1 MATRRQG
8 REWALQ
14 MLFQSDLNPGLDLD
28 AAIPKFW
35 RQQWTC
41 QMEEDADKEQADEAA
56 AKKGKSVEDRVA
68 PPKMRL
74 FTETLVR
81 GVLTHLPE
89 IDAKLKEHTLNWPMH
104 RMGSVERNVLRLAYY
119 ELLFCPDVPPAVVLN
134 EAIDLA
140 KYFSN
145 ADAGRFVN
153 GILDKLNKELHGPKP
168 AK

>member
-14 MLFQSDLNPGLDLD
+14 MLVQSDLNPGLDLD

-41 QMEEDADKEQADEAA
+41 QVEEAKDQDPEAEVET
-56 AKKGKSVEDRVA
+56 GKSVEDRVA
-68 PPKMRL
+68 PPKIRE
-74 FTETLVR
+74 FAEVRVR
-81 GVLTHLPE
+81 GVMAHLTD
-89 IDAKLKEHTLNWPMH
+89 IDTKLKAYTQNWSIH
-104 RMGSVERNVLRLAYY
+104 RMGSVERSVLRLAFY
-119 ELLFCPDVPPAVVLN
+119 ELLHCPDVPPAVVLN

-153 GILDKLNKELHGPKP
+153 GVLDRLNKDLHGPK
-168 AK
+168 